1 MTLNKTIAVILFLLL
16 SINTLI
22 YGQIRME
29 GQITGKD
36 LTGKIEKLPF
46 VNVVLLNV
54 QDSSKVEYASMT
66 DLEGK
71 YTFEN
76 LVPQKYLLYIS
87 YLGYQPV
94 KKDIRISP
102 PSVGTTLTMDYELA
116 VNEKELSEV
125 VVTAS
130 TVNRYA
136 DKSSY
141 LISAADIKNARFSM
155 DLLEKIP
162 DLSIDPISQKI
173 VGVKGSVKILINGI
187 SASEIDLKAIPAN
200 KILRMDYYDI
210 PPARYMGYNSVVNV
224 ITKNR
229 DEGFSAGTTLQQAFT
244 TGFANDDIFLK
255 YNHRR
260 NQFSADYTLNYRN
273 YTDMRQ
279 ETSYSYLIN
288 EIQENRT
295 EKTNNYFGYDDHT
308 INLKYLNQVQE
319 NHVFQLQFS
328 PNFSHRHSENNSI
341 IGVNSDSRNGLKADK
356 SAIISPSLNA
366 YYWRQLSNQ
375 QDLTVDVVGTFFS
388 TKQNQLNQ
396 EFSMNNNTLD
406 LDDKMNLNNSKK
418 SLIGEL
424 IYNKKLGLNN
434 LSFGYKIETYRLFS
448 KVENSFDNQDYTS
461 SYLSNYAYGE
471 YSGMKNN
478 FIYRISLGVIN
489 RSSQSYDTRYSA
501 LLFKPLLLGG
511 YKINSN
517 NTVRLLYIQ
526 TPEEPELSDLSNNT
540 IYVTDNILKKG
551 NPELK
556 YAVSK
561 GVALIYSYNQKAV
574 DFNLMAIYG
583 GSNNPINSYFLGTD
597 TNIVQTSVND
607 NNSKEYGVN
616 YSMSIKPFSN
626 DWLTLK
632 LNGDIDK
639 TITNSLYYG
648 RLSRLYTPFRYDFTF
663 KYDAYMLSYQ
673 GNIVSKKLV
682 GAFLMADENK
692 SHITMRYTKKNYSIT
707 GSLLWAFTTSKY
719 QTETTPESI
728 VKYINNRK
736 IHDNANMFT
745 LGFNYT
751 FNSGKKY
758 NEQDKKI
765 NNKDTDSGLFK

>member
-1 MTLNKTIAVILFLLL
+1 
-16 SINTLI
+16 
-22 YGQIRME
+22 ME

-46 VNVVLLNV
+46 VNVILLNI
-54 QDSSKVEYASMT
+54 QDSSKVEQASMT

-71 YTFEN
+71 YVFEN
-76 LVPQKYLLYIS
+76 IVPQKYTLYIS
-87 YLGYQPV
+87 YLGYKPV
-94 KKDIRISP
+94 KKDIRISL
-102 PSVGTTLTMDYELA
+102 PSVGTTLTNDYELEA
-116 VNEKELSEV
+116 NEKELNEV

-130 TVNRYA
+130 TVNRHA

-162 DLSIDPISQKI
+162 DLSIDPVSQNIKS
-173 VGVKGSVKILINGI
+173 VKGSVKILINGI

-224 ITKNR
+224 ITKNM

-244 TGFANDDIFLK
+244 TGFAHDDIFLK
-255 YNHRR
+255 YNHGK

-273 YTDMRQ
+273 YTDMKQ
-279 ETSYSYLIN
+279 ESSYAYLIN
-288 EIQENRT
+288 DLQENRT

-341 IGVNSDSRNGLKADK
+341 IDVNSDNRNGLKTDK
-356 SAIISPSLNA
+356 STIINPSLDA
-366 YYWRQLSNQ
+366 YYWKQLPNQ
-375 QDLTVDVVGTFFS
+375 QDLTVDVVGTLFS

-396 EFSMNNNTLD
+396 EYSANNDSLD
-406 LDDKMNLNNSKK
+406 LYDKMNLDNSKK

-424 IYNKKLGLNN
+424 IYNKKMGLNN
-434 LSFGYKIETYRLFS
+434 LSLGYKIETYRLLS
-448 KVENSFDNQDYTS
+448 KVVNSFDNPNYTS
-461 SYLSNYAYGE
+461 SYLSNYVYGE

-478 FIYRISLGVIN
+478 FLYRISLGMIN
-489 RSSQSYDTRYSA
+489 RASKSYDMHYSA
-501 LLFKPLLLGG
+501 LLFNPLLVGG
-511 YKINSN
+511 YKINNN
-517 NTVRLLYIQ
+517 NTVRLLYTQ
-526 TPEEPELSDLSNNT
+526 TPEEPELSDLSNNI
-540 IYVTDNILKKG
+540 IYVTDNILKRG

-556 YAVSK
+556 YSFTK
-561 GVALIYSYNQKAV
+561 GFALIYSYNQKAV
-574 DFNLMAIYG
+574 DFSLIAMYG
-583 GSNNPINSYFLGTD
+583 GSNKPINSYFLRTD
-597 TNIVQTSVND
+597 TDIVQTSVND
-607 NNSKEYGVN
+607 ISSKEYGIS
-616 YSMSIKPFSN
+616 YSMSVKPFSN
-626 DWLTLK
+626 DFLTLK
-632 LNGDIDK
+632 LNGDIEK

-648 RLSRLYTPFRYDFTF
+648 KLSRLYTPFQYNITF
-663 KYDAYMLSYQ
+663 KYNEYMLSYQ
-673 GNIVSKKLV
+673 GNIVSKKLS
-682 GAFLMADENK
+682 GAFLIADENK
-692 SHITMRYTKKNYSIT
+692 SHITLRYTKKNFSIT

-728 VKYINNRK
+728 VRYVNNRQ
-736 IHDNANMFT
+736 IFDNANMFT
-745 LGFNYT
+745 LGFSYT

-758 NEQDKKI
+758 NEQDKII